1 MSFLPVN
8 VTDLPQCA
16 DWSSMGSGI
25 RDIMIGFGLVVFASA
40 GICGALNLQKLVHV
54 RNADPVTGEPH
65 VHFARLPLWWAGILL
80 NTVSELVRPLTA
92 AEARARGKPCS
103 QLPWRRAQVN
113 LAALGFAPATL
124 VTPLGCITVA
134 FNSGEEMRC
143 PCCPH
148 PRLTGSSPAPGHA
161 Q

>member
-8 VTDLPQCA
+8 VTDLPQCT
-16 DWSSMGSGI
+16 DWNSMGSGI

-80 NTVSELVRPLTA
+80 NTVSELVRPLA
-92 AEARARGKPCS
+92 S
-103 QLPWRRAQVN
+103 
-113 LAALGFAPATL
+113 
-124 VTPLGCITVA
+124 
-134 FNSGEEMRC
+134 S
-143 PCCPH
+143 
-148 PRLTGSSPAPGHA
+148 TGSCALRERKLSLTRLPYLATYAGKSRGAWIRAGHA
-161 Q
+161 GHSARLHHRRLQLW